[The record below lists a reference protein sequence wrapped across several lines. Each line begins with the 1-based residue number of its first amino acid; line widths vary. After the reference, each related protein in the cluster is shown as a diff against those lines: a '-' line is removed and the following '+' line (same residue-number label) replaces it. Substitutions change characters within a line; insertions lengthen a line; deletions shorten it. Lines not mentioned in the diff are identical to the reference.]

1 MELKIKGRNAI
12 VCASSKGLGRGCAK
26 ALAREGVNVVINGRN
41 ADEVAKTAA
50 EIRAESRVLVT
61 EVVADV
67 STSDGRAKLLQAC
80 SEPDILINNAGG
92 PPPCDFRDLDEAA
105 WLEGLSPNLIAP
117 IMLIRA
123 TIDGM
128 IERKFGRIVNITSR
142 SVKTPL
148 LHLPVS
154 NVARAGLTAFVAGLA
169 RQVAVHNVIIN
180 GLLPGPFDTERQ
192 RGPMKVHAE
201 KAGVTIDEWRA
212 NLKAQI
218 PAGRFGNEEEFG
230 SACAYL
236 CSDKVGFMVG
246 QNLLLDGGGFY
257 STV

>member
-12 VCASSKGLGRGCAK
+12 VCASSRGLGRGCAR

-41 ADEVAKTAA
+41 ADDVAKTAA
-50 EIRAESRVLVT
+50 EIRAECQVLVT

-67 STSDGRAKLLQAC
+67 ATSEGRLKLLQAC
-80 SEPDILINNAGG
+80 PAPDILVNNAGG
-92 PPPCDFRDLDEAA
+92 PPSCDFRELDEAA

-123 TIDGM
+123 TVDGM

-142 SVKTPL
+142 SVKTPM

-169 RQVAVHNVIIN
+169 RQVAIHNVIIN

-192 RGPMKVHAE
+192 RGPMKAHAE
-201 KAGVTIDEWRA
+201 KGGVTMDEWRA
-212 NLKAQI
+212 RLTAQI
-218 PAGRFGNEEEFG
+218 PAGRFGNEDEFG
-230 SACAYL
+230 AACAYL
-236 CSDKVGFMVG
+236 CSENVGFMVG
-246 QNLLLDGGGFY
+246 QNLLLDGGSFF